1 LQVQDSAPAGSF
13 GRFLYGIKS
22 NETKRKYVKRLE
34 WFLNFSK
41 FEGKTTEEKS
51 DSFLKFTK
59 QNDTEATT
67 DIILKYM
74 SFQIGRANNKEI
86 SNSTIS
92 NFYKPIKLFCDMNSI
107 LFNSKVITKGFPYGS
122 QSSNDRIPTREEI
135 LEMLKYPDRRLKA
148 IVLTMLSSGI
158 RVGSWEHL
166 QWKHVI
172 PIERNGDIIAAKLI
186 VKNTKVENRNYFTF
200 ITPEAYFALKEW
212 MEFRSSQG
220 EKTSPESWL
229 MRDLW
234 NTNKREKTISSKGK
248 PNKDSIRMILDRAW
262 RVQDVK
268 SFSLDSNSKRKYE
281 FKSTHS
287 LRKFFET
294 NALSSKMKL
303 FNVKLLMDHDIGID
317 KSYFKPTEEELLN
330 DYLNVV
336 DLLTI
341 TNENKLQKT
350 LDIDL
355 KERDREVERLQHVVK
370 DMERERGDYEAAIAA
385 RMTDAT
391 QRIDIA
397 FEQKEKEIAE
407 LKHRLEIMNKDWKQF
422 ETIFKEERQYNEK
435 MKMETMIEMLQKQE
449 KLENKIAIYERKL
462 QGKNT
467 K

>member
-1 LQVQDSAPAGSF
+1 
-13 GRFLYGIKS
+13 
-22 NETKRKYVKRLE
+22 
-34 WFLNFSK
+34 
-41 FEGKTTEEKS
+41 
-51 DSFLKFTK
+51 
-59 QNDTEATT
+59 
-67 DIILKYM
+67 M
-74 SFQIGRANNKEI
+74 
-86 SNSTIS
+86 
-92 NFYKPIKLFCDMNSI
+92 
-107 LFNSKVITKGFPYGS
+107 FNTKVITKGFPYSS

-148 IVLTMLSSGI
+148 ITLTMLSSGI

-172 PIERNGDIIAAKLI
+172 PIERNGKIVAAKLV
-186 VKNTKVENRNYFTF
+186 VKNTKVENRTYFTF

-220 EKTSPESWL
+220 EKISPESWL

-234 NTNKREKTISSKGK
+234 NTNQREKSISSRGK

-303 FNVKLLMDHDIGID
+303 FNVKLLMDHYIGLD
-317 KSYFKPTEEELLN
+317 KSYFKPNEEELLN

-341 TNENKLQKT
+341 INENKLQKT

-355 KERDREVERLQHVVK
+355 KERDREVERLQRVVK
-370 DMERERGDYEAAIAA
+370 EMEVEREDYEAAIAA

-391 QRIDIA
+391 QRIDTE
-397 FEQKEKEIAE
+397 FEHKEKEIAE
-407 LKHRLEIMNKDWKQF
+407 LKQRLEIMNKDWKNS
-422 ETIFKEERQYNEK
+422 ETIFIEEQSFHKKEK
-435 MKMETMIEMLQKQE
+435 MELQICLLRRQE
-449 KLENKIAIYERKL
+449 QLEDKIAIYEKKL
-462 QGKNT
+462 QEKNT

>member
-1 LQVQDSAPAGSF
+1 MQVQDSVPSGSF

-22 NETKRKYVKRLE
+22 NETKRKYVTRLE
-34 WFLNFSK
+34 LFLNFSK
-41 FEGKTTEEKS
+41 FEGSSINEKC
-51 DSFLKFTK
+51 DNFQKFTK
-59 QNDTEATT
+59 GNDSEKTT
-67 DIILKYM
+67 DVILKYM
-74 SFQIGRANNKEI
+74 SFQISRANNKEI

-107 LFNSKVITKGFPYGS
+107 EFNTKVITKGFPYGS

-135 LEMLKYPDRRLKA
+135 LEMLKYPDRRVKA
-148 IVLTMLSSGI
+148 ITLTMLSSGI

-172 PIERNGDIIAAKLI
+172 PIKRNGEIVAAKLI
-186 VKNTKVENRNYFTF
+186 VKNTKVENRTYFTF

-220 EKTSPESWL
+220 EKISPESWL

-268 SFSLDSNSKRKYE
+268 TFTVDSNSMRKYE

-294 NALSSKMKL
+294 HALSGQMKL
-303 FNVKLLMDHDIGID
+303 FNVKLLMNHDIGLD
-317 KSYFKPTEEELLN
+317 KSYFKPTEEELLS

-341 TNENKLQKT
+341 SNENKLQKT
-350 LDIDL
+350 LDKDV
-355 KERDREVERLQHVVK
+355 REQ
-370 DMERERGDYEAAIAA
+370 
-385 RMTDAT
+385 
-391 QRIDIA
+391 
-397 FEQKEKEIAE
+397 EKEITD
-407 LKHRLEIMNKDWKQF
+407 LKNRLKKMEEHEVYIYNLLG
-422 ETIFKEERQYNEK
+422 EERRYDQKVKNE
-435 MKMETMIEMLQKQE
+435 MMIEMLQTQE
-449 KLENKIAIYERKL
+449 KLENEIAGYKREIQEREKRE
-462 QGKNT
+462 QK
-467 K
+467 